1 MKIQKIYLDMD
12 GVLCDFDERYISL
25 FDRNTDEDRKN
36 KQFSKNW
43 EIFVNSKQFATLDW
57 FPGGQALVT
66 YLRQFSIPVEI
77 LSSSGGERF
86 HDEVAAQ
93 KSLWLK
99 RQSLGY
105 KANIVPGRKFKKDF
119 AKPGVILI
127 DDTDDVIEAF
137 NAAGGIGI
145 LHKDI
150 EETLDTLEKLL
161 MAY

>member
-1 MKIQKIYLDMD
+1 MKIKKIYLDMD
-12 GVLCDFDERYISL
+12 GVLTDFDERYISL

-36 KQFSKNW
+36 KEFSKNW

-57 FPGGQALVT
+57 FHGGQALVT
-66 YLRQFSIPVEI
+66 YLRRFSIPVEI

-86 HDEVAAQ
+86 HKEVAEQ
-93 KSLWLK
+93 KALWLK
-99 RQSLGY
+99 RHSLNY
-105 KANIVPGRKFKKDF
+105 KANVVPGRKYKKDY

-127 DDTDDVIEAF
+127 DDMKDVIQAF

-150 EETLDTLEKLL
+150 GETLETLEKLL
-161 MAY
+161 ENH